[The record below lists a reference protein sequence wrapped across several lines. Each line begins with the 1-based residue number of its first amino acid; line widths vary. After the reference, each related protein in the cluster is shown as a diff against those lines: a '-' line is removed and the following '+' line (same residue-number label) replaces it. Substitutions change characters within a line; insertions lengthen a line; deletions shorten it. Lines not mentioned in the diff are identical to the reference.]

1 MTFVITDPCL
11 DTMDQSCV
19 DVCPVDCIHFEE
31 GVDRILYVD
40 PVECID
46 CGACQPACPV
56 NAIFPDNEVPAD
68 QARFAEIN
76 VLWFSDR
83 AAARAQVGEGAGA
96 PAVAAPAE
104 ASDEEAPAAAA
115 TETET
120 AASAAPAEPAAAE
133 VTASLAQRLA
143 DADTYK
149 HGEAGVEGKCAL
161 CGQYVIKG
169 GTRFRRKSVLCS
181 DCAPKQASI
190 GNPYRVKAGGR

>member
-1 MTFVITDPCL
+1 MTFVITDPCI

-19 DVCPVDCIHFEE
+19 EVCPVDCIQFEE
-31 GVDRILYVD
+31 GVDRILYID

-46 CGACQPACPV
+46 CGACVPACPV
-56 NAIFPDNEVPAD
+56 NAIFVDSEVPAD
-68 QARFAEIN
+68 QARFTEIN

-83 AAARAQVGEGAGA
+83 VAARAQVGEGAA
-96 PAVAAPAE
+96 AAPA
-104 ASDEEAPAAAA
+104 ASEEAPAASD
-115 TETET
+115 E
-120 AASAAPAEPAAAE
+120 AAPAEVEALAPAAAPAGE
-133 VTASLAQRLA
+133 PAPEEAVALLAQRLA
-143 DADTYK
+143 EADTYK
-149 HGEAGVEGKCAL
+149 LGEAGVEGKCAL